1 MFSQAVLEM
10 QEGAILAKLKTK
22 WWKEKRGGGAC
33 VDDDSDGGATPL
45 EVANLAGVF
54 LVLYVGAF
62 VAFVCGVIEWI
73 FVVRAEAKKEKVG
86 IFHQKIYSFK
96 YNCLCFRF
104 LFA

>member
-10 QEGAILAKLKTK
+10 QEGAVLAKLKTK

-62 VAFVCGVIEWI
+62 VAFVCGVLEWV
-73 FVVRAEAKKEKVG
+73 FVVRSEAKKEKVSYK
-86 IFHQKIYSFK
+86 FS
-96 YNCLCFRF
+96 NVW
-104 LFA
+104 